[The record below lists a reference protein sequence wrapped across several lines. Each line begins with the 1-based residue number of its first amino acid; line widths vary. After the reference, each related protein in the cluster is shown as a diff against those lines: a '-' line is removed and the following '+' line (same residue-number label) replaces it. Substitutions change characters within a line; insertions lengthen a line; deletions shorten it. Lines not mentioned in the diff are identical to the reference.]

1 MKMTFSETIK
11 NIKTADAVAAVACK
25 KAWNNVAKPLNSMG
39 MFEDITCRM
48 AAAQKKSRPSK
59 DCPYTLVFCADNGVV
74 EEGVSQSDSSVTSAV
89 ALSVARG
96 ESNVSIMAKKV
107 GSKVFCY
114 DTGMKDD
121 INDPGISVF
130 KRKNGTNNFTKGP
143 AMSRDD
149 AVYAIEVGINAAER
163 AVTAG
168 ADILLVGE
176 MGIGN
181 TTTSS
186 AVLHVLT
193 KLPIEVLTGRGSGLS
208 DEGLDR
214 KKSAIGKC
222 VEINKPDP
230 SDAIDV
236 LSKCGGF
243 DIAAICG
250 VCLGAA
256 ALDVPVILDGVISLA
271 AALVAMKIKS
281 ECVSYMIASHVSKEP
296 AAAAALKALG
306 LEAPISADLALGEG
320 TGAVLLLPMI
330 DLALT
335 LLYGGHS
342 FNSIGVDAYVPQGT
356 IK

>member
-1 MKMTFSETIK
+1 MTFSETIK
-11 NIKTADAVAAVACK
+11 NIKAADASAAAACK

-39 MFEDITCRM
+39 MLEDITCRM
-48 AAAQKKSRPSK
+48 AAAQKKSSPTR
-59 DCPYTLVFCADNGVV
+59 DLPYTLVFCADNGVI
-74 EEGVSQSDSSVTSAV
+74 EEGVSQSDNSVTSAV

-96 ESNVSIMAKKV
+96 ESNVSIMAKKA
-107 GSKVFCY
+107 GSKVLCY

-121 INDPGISVF
+121 VSEPGLLVF
-130 KRKNGTNNFTKGP
+130 KRKNGTNNFTKEP
-143 AMSRDD
+143 AMSREDTF
-149 AVYAIEVGINAAER
+149 YAIEVGINAAEK
-163 AVTAG
+163 AVASG

-193 KLPIEVLTGRGSGLS
+193 GLPIEVLTGRGSGLS
-208 DEGLDR
+208 DEGLAR
-214 KKSAIGKC
+214 KKHAIGKC
-222 VEINKPDP
+222 VKVNKPDP

-243 DIAAICG
+243 DIAAMCG
-250 VCLGAA
+250 AYLGAA

-271 AALVAMKIKS
+271 AALVAMRIKP

-296 AAAAALKALG
+296 AAETALKALG
-306 LEAPISADLALGEG
+306 LEAPISAGLALGEG

-330 DLALT
+330 DLALA
-335 LLYGGHS
+335 LLYGGHN
-342 FNSIGVDAYVPQGT
+342 FNSIGVDAYVPQEST
-356 IK
+356 R